1 MRKKYVSFKRKDIYA
16 VYCKASSMIFY
27 NLDFD
32 FRVKIILI
40 R

>member
-1 MRKKYVSFKRKDIYA
+1 MKKRYVHFRQKDIYA
-16 VYCKASSMIFY
+16 VYYRDTGTVFY